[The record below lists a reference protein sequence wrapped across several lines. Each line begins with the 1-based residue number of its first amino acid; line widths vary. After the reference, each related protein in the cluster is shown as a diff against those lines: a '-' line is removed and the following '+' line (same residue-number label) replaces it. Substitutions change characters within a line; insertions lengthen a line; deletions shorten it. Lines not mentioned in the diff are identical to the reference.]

1 MSEIQNQ
8 STSSQPP
15 SPSRRDFFKMGGG
28 LAAGVAVAGLTP
40 ATAEAAVSTGV
51 TLPYKPKTVA
61 RVKTMKVNQPVPF
74 NYPDAASPCSAV
86 KMGAPVPGGIGP
98 DGDIVA
104 YSIMCTH
111 QGCPTV
117 YDANDRCFKCPCHY
131 SIFDAEK
138 GGQMVCGQAPTKLPQ
153 IVLEYDAKTDMIAAV
168 AVNGLIFG
176 RQANVL

>member
-1 MSEIQNQ
+1 MSETPNQ
-8 STSSQPP
+8 PA
-15 SPSRRDFFKMGGG
+15 SPSRRDFFKMGGV
-28 LAAGVAVAGLTP
+28 LAAGAGVAVAGLTP
-40 ATAEAAVSTGV
+40 AAAEAAINTAA
-51 TLPYKPKTVA
+51 TLPYKHKTVA

-117 YDANDRCFKCPCHY
+117 YDSNDRCFKCPCHY

-168 AVNGLIFG
+168 AVNGLIFD